1 MHTDCNLICIVGP
14 DGTGKSTQAAYLVDT
29 LRQDG
34 VDCEYKWLRFNH
46 LLSLPILIVA
56 RMLGL
61 SEVVTLS
68 DGKKIGYHY
77 YWRSNLIS
85 RIYPVTMYLDTSLN
99 YIFRVYL
106 PIKLLK
112 KTIICDRF
120 VYDTIIDVMISTGR
134 SDPDNW
140 MFSKLFTSIIP
151 KRCMGI
157 LLTADEDTLRQRRN
171 DVLLDK
177 NLRDK
182 IELYDKLGPKYRL
195 FRVDASLPI
204 PEVSRIIGRVVSDE
218 RAV

>member
-1 MHTDCNLICIVGP
+1 MSRYFLAVKFP
-14 DGTGKSTQAAYLVDT
+14 V
-29 LRQDG
+29 
-34 VDCEYKWLRFNH
+34 
-46 LLSLPILIVA
+46 
-56 RMLGL
+56 
-61 SEVVTLS
+61 
-68 DGKKIGYHY
+68 IG
-77 YWRSNLIS
+77 I
-85 RIYPVTMYLDTSLN
+85 I
-99 YIFRVYL
+99 